1 MSEVNIMTQSVTE
14 PVIGQWY
21 EDIQKRR
28 FEVVA
33 VDEDAIEIQFYDGDV
48 EEVDLES
55 WYLMNIVPAA
65 EPNDATGPYD
75 DLGMEEFGGERE
87 EGRSSDWQQKLDEF

>member
-1 MSEVNIMTQSVTE
+1 MSEVNIMMQSVTE

-33 VDEDAIEIQFYDGDV
+33 ADEDAVEIQYYDGDV
-48 EEVDLES
+48 EEVDMES
-55 WYLMNIVPAA
+55 WYLMNVVLAA
-65 EPNDATGPYD
+65 EPNDASGPYD
-75 DLGMEEFGGERE
+75 DLGMEEFGGERDE
-87 EGRSSDWQQKLDEF
+87 SRSSDWQQMLDEY

>member
-1 MSEVNIMTQSVTE
+1 MSEVNIMMQSVTE

-33 VDEDAIEIQFYDGDV
+33 ADEDAVEIQYYDGDV
-48 EEVDLES
+48 EEVDMES
-55 WYLMNIVPAA
+55 WYLMNVVLAV
-65 EPNDATGPYD
+65 EPNDASGPYD
-75 DLGMEEFGGERE
+75 DLGMEEFGGERDE
-87 EGRSSDWQQKLDEF
+87 SRSSDWQQMLDEY

>member
-1 MSEVNIMTQSVTE
+1 MSEVNTMTQSVTE

-55 WYLMNIVPAA
+55 WHLMNIVPAA
-65 EPNDATGPYD
+65 EPNDATGPFD
-75 DLGMEEFGGERE
+75 DLGMEEFEGERE
-87 EGRSSDWQQKLDEF
+87 EGRSSDWQQKLDEY

>member
-1 MSEVNIMTQSVTE
+1 MSEVNIMMQSVTE

-33 VDEDAIEIQFYDGDV
+33 ADEDAVEIQYYDGDV
-48 EEVDLES
+48 EEVDMES
-55 WYLMNIVPAA
+55 WYLMNVVLAA
-65 EPNDATGPYD
+65 EPNDASGPYD
-75 DLGMEEFGGERE
+75 DLGMEEFGGERDE
-87 EGRSSDWQQKLDEF
+87 SRSSDWKQMLDEY

>member
-1 MSEVNIMTQSVTE
+1 MSEVNMMTQSVTE

-33 VDEDAIEIQFYDGDV
+33 VDEDAIEIQYYDGDV

-55 WYLMNIVPAA
+55 WYLMSIVPAA

-87 EGRSSDWQQKLDEF
+87 EDHSTDWQQKLDEY

>member
-1 MSEVNIMTQSVTE
+1 MSEVNTMAQSVTE
-14 PVIGQWY
+14 PVIGEWY

-33 VDEDAIEIQFYDGDV
+33 VDEDAVEIQYYDGEC
-48 EEVDLES
+48 EEVDMES
-55 WYLMNIVPAA
+55 WYLMNIIPAA

-75 DLGMEEFGGERE
+75 DLGMDEFGGERE
-87 EGRSSDWQQKLDEF
+87 EGRASDWQQLLDES

>member
-1 MSEVNIMTQSVTE
+1 MSEVNMMTQSVTE

-33 VDEDAIEIQFYDGDV
+33 VDEDAIEIQYYDGDV

-75 DLGMEEFGGERE
+75 DLGMEEFGG
-87 EGRSSDWQQKLDEF
+87 

>member
-1 MSEVNIMTQSVTE
+1 MSEVNMMTKSVTE

-33 VDEDAIEIQFYDGDV
+33 VDEDAIEIQYYDGDV

-87 EGRSSDWQQKLDEF
+87 EDHSTDWQQKLDEY

>member
-1 MSEVNIMTQSVTE
+1 MSEVNMMTQSVAE

-33 VDEDAIEIQFYDGDV
+33 VDEDAIEIQYYDGDV

-87 EGRSSDWQQKLDEF
+87 EDRSSDWQQKLDEY

>member
-1 MSEVNIMTQSVTE
+1 MSEVNIMMQSVTE

-33 VDEDAIEIQFYDGDV
+33 ADEDAVEIQYYDGDV
-48 EEVDLES
+48 EEVDMES
-55 WYLMNIVPAA
+55 WYLMNVVLAA
-65 EPNDATGPYD
+65 EPNDASGPYD
-75 DLGMEEFGGERE
+75 DLGMEEFGGERDE
-87 EGRSSDWQQKLDEF
+87 NRSSDWQQMLDEY

>member
-33 VDEDAIEIQFYDGDV
+33 VDEDAVEIQYYDGDV

-55 WYLMNIVPAA
+55 WYQMNIVPAA

-87 EGRSSDWQQKLDEF
+87 EDRSSDWQQKLDEY

>member
-1 MSEVNIMTQSVTE
+1 MMQSVTE

-28 FEVVA
+28 IEVVA
-33 VDEDAIEIQFYDGDV
+33 VDDDSVEIQYYDGEV
-48 EEVDLES
+48 EAVDMES
-55 WYLMNIVPAA
+55 WYLLNSVLAA

-87 EGRSSDWQQKLDEF
+87 EGRSGDWQQMLDES